1 MFQPTNNNQ
10 PNVVSYQSP
19 DHKIQHDG
27 GVPRHPQDRKHVSQD
42 QPISTLTDDL
52 RKKMTISASR
62 SADVG
67 NSSAVVMVG
76 HDGFI
81 PTMDVV

>member
-1 MFQPTNNNQ
+1 
-10 PNVVSYQSP
+10 
-19 DHKIQHDG
+19 
-27 GVPRHPQDRKHVSQD
+27 
-42 QPISTLTDDL
+42 
-52 RKKMTISASR
+52 MTISASR

-81 PTMDVV
+81 PTMDVVWILNRQVEGFVNGNVLHLKAKLFIEALITCFDNLNQFIIGTLVLG